1 MSSLEVVCEFQSALR
16 KKQHSIP
23 LAKMNGD
30 TEGFTDLLQQAEQ
43 LTAEMDSGTDLPHVE
58 RNLQQI
64 LEAGQRLLTRTTPVS
79 QDNIDVQASILLGSK
94 GFVLPRIS
102 ERLEGLRAATTFEP
116 LEPVRETDI
125 EGFLRNERE
134 NALLAVIEQTRKN
147 TFEEVDKNNWE
158 SMENEWEKEKQ
169 KILNSLLGSGLESF
183 EFQQDPEMIISDSL
197 LNQGRSSLDH
207 IEMAY
212 AREVFVYNE
221 HVIDNG
227 ILPSLVDMFVKV
239 ATNIGDQNVLDMWQ
253 LVQCMIEI
261 PLGQTFGS
269 QPSVIRKNSQIQA
282 HFISRAKHYLQQN
295 YVRYLEKTV
304 SSNLRQAQLGGIP
317 GTYNLVHSYLNV
329 KPPVMARSSEDGE
342 LDKQPVWALLFYCLR
357 CGDLKAAKHVVDR
370 AGNQL
375 GDFPTYFNEYVNSV
389 DHKLA
394 PGSDTKIKLQ
404 YRRVVKNCS
413 DPYKRAV
420 YCVIGCCDWTDDHT
434 EILDKIDDYLWMK
447 LSHVQDQGTTDTSQD
462 QLTLTTLQ
470 KILYEDY
477 GESHFNGYQQPF
489 LYFQVLFIT
498 CQFEAAI
505 EFLSRIESLRY
516 HAVHIALVLY
526 EMKMLIIPPNC
537 QAQLLSQ
544 DPSDSHGLKRLNIA
558 RLVMMYTRKFE
569 ATDPREA
576 LQYFYFLRNL
586 KTPTGDD
593 LFKSCVSELVLET
606 KEFDMLLGRLEKDGS
621 RKPGAIDSFKQ
632 DTQKITEMVAK
643 DTEAKG
649 LFEDAVRLYDLAKD
663 HEKALSLMNKL
674 LSQVVSI
681 APSPQSTRDRLTSI
695 ALNMAERYTTFGHE
709 ASQMTTKTF
718 FLLLDLITFF
728 NFCHEGAITKAL
740 DVMQGIKI
748 LPFSAEEVDHRVSN
762 FKNYSDEIRRCLPD
776 ILLATMNI
784 LLTQYNNARASTIQ
798 SPMSLRRGI
807 EDGGKD
813 SYLNYL
819 RNQARAIIM
828 FAGMLPYRLPGDTNA
843 RLVQID
849 VLMS

>member
-1 MSSLEVVCEFQSALR
+1 
-16 KKQHSIP
+16 
-23 LAKMNGD
+23 MNGD

-79 QDNIDVQASILLGSK
+79 QDNIDVQA
-94 GFVLPRIS
+94 RIPFQWVP
-102 ERLEGLRAATTFEP
+102 AA
-116 LEPVRETDI
+116 I
-125 EGFLRNERE
+125 
-134 NALLAVIEQTRKN
+134 
-147 TFEEVDKNNWE
+147 
-158 SMENEWEKEKQ
+158 
-169 KILNSLLGSGLESF
+169 SLL
-183 EFQQDPEMIISDSL
+183 P
-197 LNQGRSSLDH
+197 SSLH
-207 IEMAY
+207 HLP
-212 AREVFVYNE
+212 VFVYNE

-477 GESHFNGYQQPF
+477 GKLSLFVGSYFSLKPNNYGIFNYMTFEEVDKNNWESMENEWEKEKQKILNSLLGSGLESFEFQQDPEMIISDSLLSQGRSSLDHIEMAYAREKYFNVETKSKTHISRFTSISVSLTGSNGSN
-489 LYFQVLFIT
+489 VV
-498 CQFEAAI
+498 AA
-505 EFLSRIESLRY
+505 LRPSKRSD
-516 HAVHIALVLY
+516 ILALVLY

-709 ASQMTTKTF
+709 ACQMTTKTF